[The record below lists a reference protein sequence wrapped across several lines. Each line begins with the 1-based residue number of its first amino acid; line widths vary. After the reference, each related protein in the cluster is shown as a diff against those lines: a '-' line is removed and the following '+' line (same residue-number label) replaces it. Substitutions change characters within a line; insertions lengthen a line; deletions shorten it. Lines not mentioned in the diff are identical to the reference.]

1 MRAGLGAASGRT
13 LLGAV
18 ASDMIAD
25 IDKGAIRPLK
35 IALLT
40 LLQGPSDGQVD
51 FQDRRADRW
60 VARLDRE
67 VDAIFFDWLQTI
79 YDADGATARAESRT
93 TWRHALRMT
102 VSRIFE
108 DAAGRLKAP
117 GSRRDLARATAELV
131 FQGMLVRVL
140 FPRDDRQS
148 TR

>member
-1 MRAGLGAASGRT
+1 MLLHGSVLLRGQGRTEGLHDRVIAVRPSMRAGLGAASGRT
-13 LLGAV
+13 LLVAV
-18 ASDMIAD
+18 ASDMTAD

-79 YDADGATARAESRT
+79 YDAGEIGSEHVCTPVT
-93 TWRHALRMT
+93 HA
-102 VSRIFE
+102 
-108 DAAGRLKAP
+108 
-117 GSRRDLARATAELV
+117 
-131 FQGMLVRVL
+131 
-140 FPRDDRQS
+140 
-148 TR
+148 